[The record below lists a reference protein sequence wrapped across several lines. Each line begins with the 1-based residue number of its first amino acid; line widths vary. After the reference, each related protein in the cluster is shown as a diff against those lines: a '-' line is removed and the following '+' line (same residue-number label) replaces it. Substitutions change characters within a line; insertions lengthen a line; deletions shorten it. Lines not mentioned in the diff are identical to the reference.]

1 MAPPVRNFADRL
13 ADAVREKNSRVVVG
27 LDPRLEALPEAFRKG
42 TDRDIEKA
50 GKALLEFNAALIE
63 IVKPHAVAVKPQIAF
78 YEKLGPYGVV
88 AYFATC
94 KHARDQ
100 GLLVIGDV
108 KRGDVTETAKAYAE
122 AHFLAFPADAIT
134 VNPFFG
140 TDGIEPFVQTAKKQG
155 GGLFVLVK
163 TSNPR
168 SGEFQDLPV
177 EGKPLYLHLAAKVA
191 EWGAS
196 LKGGSGYSAVGAVVG
211 ATHPAQAAEIR
222 AALPGCFF
230 LVPGYGA
237 QGATAA
243 DLKACFNPDGLGAV
257 VNSSRGIITAWE
269 KEAYKG
275 LPWEKAVEKAVLDM
289 KADLN
294 QALGL
299 KA

>member
-1 MAPPVRNFADRL
+1 MPPLMKNFADRL
-13 ADAVREKNSRVVVG
+13 ADAIRQKNSRVVVG
-27 LDPRLEALPEAFRKG
+27 LDPRLESLPEEFRRG
-42 TDRDIEKA
+42 TERDIEKA

-78 YEKLGPYGVV
+78 YEKLGPYGVA
-88 AYFATC
+88 AYFATV

-108 KRGDVTETAKAYAE
+108 KRGDVPDTAKAYAD
-122 AHFLAFPADAIT
+122 AHFVAFPSDAIT

-140 TDGIEPFVQTAKKQG
+140 TDGIDPFVQAAAKQG
-155 GGLFVLVK
+155 GGLFILVK

-168 SGEFQDLPV
+168 SGEIQDLRV
-177 EGKPLYLHLAAKVA
+177 DGKPLYLHLASKVA

-196 LKGGSGYSAVGAVVG
+196 LKGESGYSSVGAVVG

-222 AALPGCFF
+222 AALPGAFF

-237 QGATAA
+237 QGATSS

-269 KEAYKG
+269 KEAYRG
-275 LPWEKAVEKAVLDM
+275 LAWEKAVEKAAADM

-294 QALGL
+294 QALG
-299 KA
+299 K